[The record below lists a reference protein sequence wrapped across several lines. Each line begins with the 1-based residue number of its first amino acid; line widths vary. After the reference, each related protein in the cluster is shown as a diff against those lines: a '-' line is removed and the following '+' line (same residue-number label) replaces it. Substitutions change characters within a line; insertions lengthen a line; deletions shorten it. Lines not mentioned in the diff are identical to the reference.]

1 MRSARRLPFNA
12 SAVPSWLAQA
22 SFAAIGVGLLAGC
35 GAAPP
40 GQSPAAISALL
51 AGDEVALNA
60 AQAKVVE
67 DGVRSMIGNPSA
79 ASFEGVAARKLDGKQ
94 GVHVCGYVTA
104 AGLSVQTR
112 FYVELRNEAGV
123 PVAQRGQ
130 VGTDDAKLAK
140 VRFVC
145 RKHDGA

>member
-1 MRSARRLPFNA
+1 MRSALRLPSKA
-12 SAVPSWLAQA
+12 SAVSNWLAQA

-40 GQSPAAISALL
+40 GQSSAAISTAP
-51 AGDEVALNA
+51 AGGEISLNA

-79 ASFEGVAARKLDGKQ
+79 ASFQGVAARKLDGKE

-104 AGLSVQTR
+104 AGLSGQTR
-112 FYVELRNEAGV
+112 FYVELRDEAGG
-123 PVAQRGQ
+123 PVAHRGQ

-145 RKHDGA
+145 RRHDGA